1 MANLSRK
8 RTKLHRLLLRSCTGE
23 SIFMSLSGSGRSA
36 SQNLFS
42 LSLLGYSAGSS
53 TTFGS
58 NVTVSPWNIGE
69 STQVLSGYLSYH
81 CPEMWW
87 RYSVSHNSNETPASR
102 HWCTLYAPKALLE
115 VYLCTRAFSCGRWSS
130 IHSRSM
136 RCAFSF
142 CIRTSGLKLASLD
155 SEHLIII
162 QVFPIFIIRCAASCW
177 ASSSSVWI
185 ACIKLITAEYVASA
199 PCFPITVLSSG
210 LSGTPENSHSIW

>member
-1 MANLSRK
+1 
-8 RTKLHRLLLRSCTGE
+8 
-23 SIFMSLSGSGRSA
+23 MSLSGSGRSA

-102 HWCTLYAPKALLE
+102 H
-115 VYLCTRAFSCGRWSS
+115 
-130 IHSRSM
+130 
-136 RCAFSF
+136 
-142 CIRTSGLKLASLD
+142 
-155 SEHLIII
+155 
-162 QVFPIFIIRCAASCW
+162 
-177 ASSSSVWI
+177 
-185 ACIKLITAEYVASA
+185 
-199 PCFPITVLSSG
+199 
-210 LSGTPENSHSIW
+210 